1 MGTIRSQ
8 KAGSDAGTE
17 LGVTIRGRE
26 RSQVVHDTQTFASVE
41 AIIAQFRNGRIV
53 VLADASDQQSQGDLV
68 IPAQLATP
76 DAINFMAKHGR
87 GLICL
92 AITRERADVLGL
104 DYMVKRNRS
113 RSRSAFT
120 ASIEAKDGI
129 STGISAADR
138 ARTIATAINPEANAG
153 DIVSPGHVFPLVARD
168 GGVLVRAATTEAAV
182 DLARLAGLHP
192 AAVICEILRDDGRTA
207 SGPDL
212 WEFAV
217 DHGLEVGSISDLIA
231 YRMRHER
238 LVKAGPS
245 KQLATRWGDFD
256 FRVYVSQVDGGEHM
270 ALVKGDIGG
279 ADPVLVRVHVAHPLQ
294 DLFGA
299 GEASASSRS
308 LEKAMSAVAAAGRG
322 VVVILGGGEMA
333 TLSDWLKLS
342 TAEKSGKEEPARL
355 HVETGIGSQILQHL
369 GITRM
374 ILLTSGSAP
383 AYAGLGAYGL
393 EVVETRRL

>member
-1 MGTIRSQ
+1 
-8 KAGSDAGTE
+8 
-17 LGVTIRGRE
+17 
-26 RSQVVHDTQTFASVE
+26 VE

-333 TLSDWLKLS
+333 MLSDWLKLS